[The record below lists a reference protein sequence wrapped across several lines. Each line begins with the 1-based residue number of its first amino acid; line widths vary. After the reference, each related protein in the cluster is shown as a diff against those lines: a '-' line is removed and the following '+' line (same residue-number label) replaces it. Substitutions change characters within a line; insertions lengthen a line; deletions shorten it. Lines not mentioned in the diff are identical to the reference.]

1 MRIHDLGPRPETFYP
16 AAKHTP
22 WDADYRTRGS
32 AELERPYIEDTP
44 LQRPGWEAESRW
56 GGRPVREAERD
67 PTRGRTTAR
76 GILELGWRRIRNA
89 VRRRGNS

>member
-1 MRIHDLGPRPETFYP
+1 MRIHGLGPRVDESYP
-16 AAKHTP
+16 ATKHTP
-22 WDADYRTRGS
+22 WDAEYRTRGF

-44 LQRPGWEAESRW
+44 LHRPGWEATSRW

-67 PTRGRTTAR
+67 LARGRTTAPS
-76 GILELGWRRIRNA
+76 ILELGWKRIRNA